1 MQNCL
6 ELLEHKRSNLD
17 SQFLCQI
24 DWFTNSSQFSPE
36 IVGNWWSWQTLVG
49 GLPIC
54 FTLCLSLKKK
64 HLGICALQ
72 SFLRS
77 LKSWDKR
84 LRDSLKNLMK
94 KLIDGK
100 TWQEY
105 LSCSRTCLNKNSW
118 PQEFFMTQQF
128 HNSRLFGAKRA
139 KLILARI
146 FVAFVD
152 VLKNVNK
159 AVMRVMARHGWAGKS
174 FQDSGKNLIIFIM
187 CWWPS

>member
-118 PQEFFMTQQF
+118 PQEFFMIPQF
-128 HNSRLFGAKRA
+128 HNSSEADKVDFGANFCRLCWRFEKCKQSRDEGHGA
-139 KLILARI
+139 ARLAWQ
-146 FVAFVD
+146 
-152 VLKNVNK
+152 LS
-159 AVMRVMARHGWAGKS
+159 S

>member
-118 PQEFFMTQQF
+118 PQEFFMTPQF
-128 HNSRLFGAKRA
+128 HNSRLFGATRA
-139 KLILARI
+139 KLIWARI
-146 FVAFVD
+146 FCRLCWHFEKCKQSRD
-152 VLKNVNK
+152 G
-159 AVMRVMARHGWAGKS
+159 VMARHGCTGSS
-174 FQDSGKNLIIFIM
+174 FRASRIFIM